1 MNFDEWLQTVPVEIT
16 ADPLWQMTL
25 YQQALFLSEIA
36 WSDVCNLAQDQRTL
50 RIPDQLYRSVGS
62 ISANIAEGYSKASGK
77 DQARF
82 YEYALGSTREARDWY
97 YKSRHVLGDEVA
109 IHRMRLT
116 VHIIRQLLKLIPE
129 YRGHRI
135 REETAGYEI
144 RNMEYLP

>member
-82 YEYALGSTREARDWY
+82 YEYALVPRVRPVIGTIRVATFWAM
-97 YKSRHVLGDEVA
+97 KSPSIECD
-109 IHRMRLT
+109 
-116 VHIIRQLLKLIPE
+116 
-129 YRGHRI
+129 
-135 REETAGYEI
+135 
-144 RNMEYLP
+144 